1 MNVTGRQVNPLNSS
15 NPASIFRR
23 SPNLIFSILAAI
35 SLAIWWRALA
45 ATFSLALRDDQY
57 THILLILPLS
67 VALIFVDWKSP
78 EPPPGS
84 SLGIGSALMATAALT
99 IILTRLEAFSIR
111 PDEQLSLNMLALVLW
126 WMGAFLFCFG
136 PRAFRRAIFPLL
148 FLLWIVPVPQF
159 LLDPIVR
166 WLQQGSVTS
175 AHLLLSAIGVP
186 VAEEGTLLTIP
197 GLTVEVAKEC
207 SSIRS
212 SLMLVVTTMVL
223 AQTLLRT
230 AWRKAIVITVAIPLS
245 VAKNGLRIF
254 VLAMLATRV
263 DRTYLTGRLHHEGGV
278 IYFLIALAIIF
289 LLIWIA
295 RRSEEKIGRP
305 VAHKNR

>member
-1 MNVTGRQVNPLNSS
+1 
-15 NPASIFRR
+15 
-23 SPNLIFSILAAI
+23 
-35 SLAIWWRALA
+35 
-45 ATFSLALRDDQY
+45 
-57 THILLILPLS
+57 
-67 VALIFVDWKSP
+67 
-78 EPPPGS
+78 
-84 SLGIGSALMATAALT
+84 
-99 IILTRLEAFSIR
+99 
-111 PDEQLSLNMLALVLW
+111 MLALVIW
-126 WMGAFLFCFG
+126 WIGAFVFCFG
-136 PRAFRRAIFPLL
+136 PHTFRRAIFPLF
-148 FLLWIVPVPQF
+148 FLLWIVPLPQF

-175 AHLLLSAIGVP
+175 AHLLLSAFGVP

-212 SLMLVVTTMVL
+212 SLMLVVTTMVVT
-223 AQTLLRT
+223 QMLLRT
-230 AWRKAIVITVAIPLS
+230 AWRKAIVIAVAIPLS

-295 RRSEEKIGRP
+295 RRSEEKHIRS
-305 VAHKNR
+305 

>member
-1 MNVTGRQVNPLNSS
+1 MNDSDRQDSALRTS
-15 NPASIFRR
+15 NREPIFGL

-35 SLAIWWRALA
+35 SLAVWWRALA
-45 ATFSLALRDDQY
+45 SSFLLAIRDDQY
-57 THILLILPLS
+57 TQILLILPVS
-67 VALIFVDWKSP
+67 VALIFVDWRSP
-78 EPPPGS
+78 EASPGS
-84 SLGIGSALMATAALT
+84 SLGTGSALLVIAGVTA
-99 IILTRLEAFSIR
+99 ILARLEASSLR
-111 PDEQLSLNMLALVLW
+111 SDEQLSLNMLALVIW
-126 WMGAFLFCFG
+126 WIGAFLFCFG
-136 PRAFRRAIFPLL
+136 PYAFRRAIFPLF
-148 FLLWIVPVPQF
+148 FLLWIVPLPQF

-175 AHLLLSAIGVP
+175 AHLLLSAFGVP

-212 SLMLVVTTMVL
+212 SLMLVVTTMVVT
-223 AQTLLRT
+223 QMLLRT
-230 AWRKAIVITVAIPLS
+230 AWRKAIVIAVAIPLS

-295 RRSEEKIGRP
+295 RRSEEKHIRS
-305 VAHKNR
+305 